1 MALLVVE
8 ICTLN
13 LLEYIN
19 IKTKDKTRGL
29 GLTKFDMQKK
39 SSINRT
45 VSVLAK
51 NKLSIP
57 ICLLKCFELTIK
69 IKI

>member
-13 LLEYIN
+13 LLEYTN

-39 SSINRT
+39 SSINKT
-45 VSVLAK
+45 VSVSLGQK
-51 NKLSIP
+51 
-57 ICLLKCFELTIK
+57 
-69 IKI
+69 

>member
-39 SSINRT
+39 IFH
-45 VSVLAK
+45 K
-51 NKLSIP
+51 
-57 ICLLKCFELTIK
+57 
-69 IKI
+69 